1 MAARRVNVKA
11 WRHRVRKSLRTHGSE
26 IPRRDGPFTVLMNAL
41 DRLATPTLLR
51 QLAQEGALS
60 GPDLEAGL
68 RLIDG
73 RADRAAWRGFAD
85 KLLLGIGIGL
95 VVTGVIFFFAANWDA
110 VSQSMRIGLALG
122 AHVVAAV
129 AAAALGL
136 RRPAGRA
143 AAAGAALL
151 IGPALLTY
159 GQAYQTGADAW
170 ELFAGWALLTVPF
183 ALVVRGTLLWAVV
196 LGLARGAAFL
206 FLVGR
211 GESNDAAMLVALGC
225 LLVDGAAVALA
236 WRASP
241 SSRASL
247 VFLAL
252 GLLTLAPFLGS
263 TVAGEVRTAEL
274 AAALLVVSAGI
285 LHVVGMART
294 LADGRT
300 ADAALLGVS
309 AAFHGGLFVARVV
322 FKELNLDEGGMLLFG
337 LFVLG
342 EATALAALLGA
353 TWQRARAL
361 GVSAPAGTTGV
372 TP

>member
-1 MAARRVNVKA
+1 M
-11 WRHRVRKSLRTHGSE
+11 S
-26 IPRRDGPFTVLMNAL
+26 AL
-41 DRLATPTLLR
+41 ERAATPTLLR
-51 QLAQEGALS
+51 QLAQEGVLS
-60 GPDLEAGL
+60 GAELEAGL
-68 RLIDG
+68 RLVDG

-122 AHVVAAV
+122 AHVIAVV

-206 FLVGR
+206 FLIGR
-211 GESNDAAMLVALGC
+211 GEGKDAALLVSLCCMLVDA
-225 LLVDGAAVALA
+225 AAVAVA
-236 WRASP
+236 WRRAP
-241 SSRASL
+241 AGHASL

-252 GLLTLAPFLGS
+252 GLFTLGPFLGGS
-263 TVAGEVRTAEL
+263 VAGEMH
-274 AAALLVVSAGI
+274 AAAAVQLPFVVGAIALHAAGI
-285 LHVVGMART
+285 ARAYA
-294 LADGRT
+294 LGRT
-300 ADAALLGVS
+300 PDAALLGVS
-309 AAFHGGLFVARVV
+309 AALHVGLFVARVL
-322 FKELNLDEGGMLLFG
+322 FDELGLDEGGMFLFG
-337 LFVLG
+337 VFVLA
-342 EATALAALLGA
+342 EATALAALLGT
-353 TWQRARAL
+353 TWRRARTL
-361 GVSAPAGTTGV
+361 GLHTPGTNAGVAP
-372 TP
+372 

>member
-1 MAARRVNVKA
+1 MRNA
-11 WRHRVRKSLRTHGSE
+11 LRTTGSE
-26 IPRRDGPFTVLMNAL
+26 ILSRVEPFTVLMSAL
-41 DRLATPTLLR
+41 DRAATPTVLR
-51 QLAQEGALS
+51 QLAQEGVLS
-60 GPDLEAGL
+60 GAELEAGL

-73 RADRAAWRGFAD
+73 RADRASWRGFAD

-122 AHVVAAV
+122 AHVVAVV

-170 ELFAGWALLTVPF
+170 ELFAAWAALTVPF

-206 FLVGR
+206 YLIGR
-211 GESNDAAMLVALGC
+211 GEGRDAAMLVACGC
-225 LLVDGAAVALA
+225 MVIDATAVALA
-236 WRASP
+236 WRRAP
-241 SSRASL
+241 SGHASL

-252 GLLTLAPFLGS
+252 GLCTLGPFLGG
-263 TVAGEVRTAEL
+263 TVAGELRASEL
-274 AAALLVVSAGI
+274 VAAPLVVGALV
-285 LHVVGMART
+285 LHVAGMARA
-294 LADGRT
+294 LVAGRT
-300 ADAALLGVS
+300 PDAALLGVS
-309 AAFHGGLFVARVV
+309 AALHVGLFAGRIL
-322 FKELNLDEGGMLLFG
+322 FDELRLDEGGMLLFG
-337 LFVLG
+337 VFVLG

-353 TWQRARAL
+353 TWKRARVL
-361 GVSAPAGTTGV
+361 GVRPVGATTGV
-372 TP
+372 TL